1 MCLAVPMKV
10 MKVNGTVGT
19 VELSGVTMD
28 VQLTLVPEAKVGD
41 SVVVHAGYALSV
53 IDEESAR
60 EAVDLWKDY
69 VDHSE

>member
-10 MKVNGTVGT
+10 IKVNGTVGT

-28 VQLTLVPEAKVGD
+28 VQLTLVPEVKVGD
-41 SVVVHAGYALSV
+41 SVVVHAGFALSV

>member
-10 MKVNGTVGT
+10 IKVNGAVGS
-19 VELSGVTMD
+19 VELSGVTME
-28 VQLTLVPEAKVGD
+28 VQLTLVPEVKVGD
-41 SVVVHAGYALSV
+41 SVIVHAGFALSV

>member
-10 MKVNGTVGT
+10 IKVNGTVGS
-19 VELSGVTMD
+19 VELSGVTME
-28 VQLTLVPEAKVGD
+28 VQLTLVPEVKVGD
-41 SVVVHAGYALSV
+41 SVIVHAGFALSV